1 MAVDDVTVVVVEVKS
16 DQRVAPSGAQRQKQ
30 WKLSTSRAIPLQK
43 IMTGPHHV
51 LVASLDTSKLDRC
64 PHEPVVTGEVTLFF
78 APYLHLWCRLH
89 FGQYIYIY
97 IAYTNS

>member
-64 PHEPVVTGEVTLFF
+64 PHEPVV
-78 APYLHLWCRLH
+78 RLLY
-89 FGQYIYIY
+89 FLPPICTCGAVCILDSIYIY
-97 IAYTNS
+97 I